1 VTNLEH
7 LPLEER
13 QLVWSELEDQPTVD
27 NRFRDLMGDR
37 EWEKL
42 PLAVQRRF
50 SRHIE
55 DGQSVVY
62 KGVITKMEA
71 NFAGK
76 LLAQFCRIIGAPLPF
91 EAQENGTPAIVT
103 VTEDKAGNGQ
113 FWTRT
118 YGRKTGFPQVIHSSK
133 RFEGKTGLE
142 EYIGYA
148 ITMDLKA
155 IAERD
160 AIVFASDGYHFNLFG
175 LKLDL
180 PKFLEPG
187 QVKVSHVDQGE
198 GYFAF
203 VLEVTHRSFG
213 KMIHQRGI
221 FCEHEVVIV

>member
-1 VTNLEH
+1 MTNLEH

-13 QLVWSELEDQPTVD
+13 QLVWSELEEQPPED
-27 NRFRDLMGDR
+27 HRFRNLMVDE
-37 EWEKL
+37 EWNKL
-42 PLAVQRRF
+42 PLAVRRRF

-62 KGVITKMEA
+62 KGVITKMEM

-76 LLAQFCRIIGAPLPF
+76 LLAQACRLIGAPLPF
-91 EAQENGTPAIVT
+91 EDQENGTPAIVT

-118 YGRKTGFPQVIHSSK
+118 YGRKNGFPQVIHSSK

-142 EYIGYA
+142 EYIGFA
-148 ITMDLKA
+148 IAMDLKT
-155 IAERD
+155 IAEGN
-160 AIVFASDGYHFNLFG
+160 AMVFASDGYHFNLFG
-175 LKLDL
+175 RKIPL

-187 QVKVSHVDQGE
+187 QVRVSHIDQGE

-203 VLEVTHRSFG
+203 VLEVTHPIFG
-213 KMIHQRGI
+213 NMIHQRGI
-221 FCEHEVVIV
+221 FCEHEVVVV